1 MTAIDTAAL
10 ESVIDRLDPRV
21 RLVTALAASL
31 MPLFLVSWRGLG
43 LAFAAALIL
52 AAYARVP
59 LSTWLPRLIGINLFV
74 LMMAVVVPWSIPG
87 DPLVI
92 VGSLQY
98 SREGA
103 AWAGQIAL
111 RANIV
116 FLVLTAFLVKMEPT
130 TAGHALQR
138 LRLPNRLVLLMM
150 FTVRYIEVFEREYL
164 RLRQAMR
171 VRGFTPRFNRHTLRS
186 FGNLVG
192 MLLVHA
198 FDRSERIQLA
208 MKCRGFTGKF
218 HTHRHMRT
226 RRSDWAFAA
235 GLVLVL
241 AAVGVAEW
249 V

>member
-1 MTAIDTAAL
+1 M
-10 ESVIDRLDPRV
+10 IDRLDPRV
-21 RLVTALAASL
+21 RLVAALVASL
-31 MPLFLVSWRGLG
+31 MPLFLSSWRGLG
-43 LAFAAALIL
+43 LAAALALVVAI
-52 AAYARVP
+52 YARVP
-59 LSTWLPRLIGINLFV
+59 LGTWIPRLIGINLFV
-74 LMMAVVVPWSIPG
+74 LMMAVVVPWSMPG

-92 VGSLQY
+92 VSGAEY

-103 AWAGQIAL
+103 AWAGRIAL

-116 FLVLTAFLVKMEPT
+116 FLMLMAFLATMEPM

-171 VRGFTPRFNRHTLRS
+171 VRGFQPRLDRHTLRS
-186 FGNLVG
+186 FGHLVG

-198 FDRSERIQLA
+198 FDRSERIQQA

-218 HTHRHMRT
+218 HTHRHMRAQK
-226 RRSDWAFAA
+226 SDWAFAV
-235 GLVLVL
+235 GLVLML
-241 AAVGVAEW
+241 AAVGAAEW